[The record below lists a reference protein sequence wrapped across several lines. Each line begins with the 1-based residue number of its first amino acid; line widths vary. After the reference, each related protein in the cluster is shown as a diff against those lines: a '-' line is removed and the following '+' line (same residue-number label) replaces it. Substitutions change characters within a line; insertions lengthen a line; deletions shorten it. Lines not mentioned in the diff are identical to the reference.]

1 MAHALKGSTY
11 PYEFSITHVKVNYD
25 QMTIFLYISN
35 TLGLWFLD
43 PTWINQA

>member
-35 TLGLWFLD
+35 TLGSWFLD